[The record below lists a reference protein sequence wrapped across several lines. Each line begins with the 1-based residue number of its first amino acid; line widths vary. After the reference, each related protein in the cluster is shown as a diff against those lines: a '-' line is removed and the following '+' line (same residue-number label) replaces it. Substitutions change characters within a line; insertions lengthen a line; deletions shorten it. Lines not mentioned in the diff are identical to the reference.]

1 MKHTRH
7 TNPYA
12 PSTKIS
18 GDLRGYGWL
27 HFPEW
32 EFTIAAPPKGGSS
45 SLKRFADGSD
55 VEYNYIPHNQV
66 RGKAYFVVRNPFD
79 RFASLWKSKCRDKRN
94 IAQKEI
100 HGMSPK
106 SLMLHIIAGNKDVHW
121 TRQVDLISKLDVT
134 LIALENLNDWWK
146 ARGYGELEVYNS
158 TTGEMLLDESI
169 RAWLCGYYAEDFIL
183 YSQAC
188 GLEQ

>member
-1 MKHTRH
+1 MKQTRH

-12 PSTKIS
+12 PSIKVN

-45 SLKRFADGSD
+45 SLKRFADNSE

-79 RFASLWKSKCRDKRN
+79 RFASLWKSKCRDKRA
-94 IAQKEI
+94 IADKDV
-100 HGMSPK
+100 HGMSPRA
-106 SLMLHIIAGNKDVHW
+106 LTAHISSGKKDVHW
-121 TRQVDLISKLDVT
+121 TPQHELIGNLEVT
-134 LIALENLNDWWK
+134 LIPLEKLNQWWSDN
-146 ARGYGELEVYNS
+146 GYGELEVYNA
-158 TTGEMLLDESI
+158 TEGEMQMNEMI
-169 RAWLCGYYAEDFIL
+169 HTWLCQFYAEDFIL
-183 YSQAC
+183 YSKAC
-188 GLEQ
+188 GFS